1 MTEPL
6 RVLFVCTANICRSPY
21 MELLATHLADGGLDV
36 SSAGTHGFE
45 GRPMDL
51 EMTRPLLARDVPSDR
66 VEQFRSRPLT
76 ADLVAGADV
85 VLTAEASHRR
95 FILEEQPGA
104 VRKVFTL
111 GQFVTSLHDAEGAT
125 GADLV
130 RAIGARRPPADVAL
144 DVADPYRRGPEAA
157 ATCAQ
162 QVETLLRVAVP
173 ALTGSGRI
181 HP

>member
-1 MTEPL
+1 MSEPV

-21 MELLATHLADGGLDV
+21 MEMLATHLADGGLDV

-51 EMTRPLLARDVPSDR
+51 EMTRPLLARDVPSDL

-76 ADLVAGADV
+76 ADLVAEADV

-111 GQFVTSLHDAEGAT
+111 GQFVTSLHDCHCAVSPKRLRGVM
-125 GADLV
+125 V
-130 RAIGARRPPADVAL
+130 RVAL
-144 DVADPYRRGPEAA
+144 QAA
-157 ATCAQ
+157 PPF
-162 QVETLLRVAVP
+162 VENA
-173 ALTGSGRI
+173 
-181 HP
+181 